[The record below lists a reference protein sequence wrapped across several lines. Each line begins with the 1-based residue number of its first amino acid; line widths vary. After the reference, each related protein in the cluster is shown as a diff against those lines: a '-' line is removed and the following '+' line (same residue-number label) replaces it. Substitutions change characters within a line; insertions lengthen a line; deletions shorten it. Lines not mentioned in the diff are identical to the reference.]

1 MGNHIQQQRTAT
13 TVTKKQLSFKLR
25 NVDSVRNRNFGTL
38 LILRINNL
46 TKQNLKTFFSILFQ
60 KMLFSIISIEL
71 QSEKNTIITGTL
83 SQILLFSLPPLNSCA
98 VNSHRS
104 YLHASSYFYLDILL
118 LLSQSYILYV
128 KYSTFSLQCV
138 AGANLNLRIWLK

>member
-13 TVTKKQLSFKLR
+13 TVTKKLLSFKLR

-83 SQILLFSLPPLNSCA
+83 SQILLFSLPPLKFLRCEFTSFIFTRIIIFLSRHFA
-98 VNSHRS
+98 V
-104 YLHASSYFYLDILL
+104 
-118 LLSQSYILYV
+118 
-128 KYSTFSLQCV
+128 TFSVLHSICEIQYFQLAMRC
-138 AGANLNLRIWLK
+138 RCQF